1 VRVPSGRVA
10 SWDGKTIG
18 AWASELD
25 GADVV
30 VNLAGRSVNCR
41 YTEEN
46 LAAMLDSRVDSTRAV
61 GRAIA
66 EAKKPPRVWLQ
77 MSTATIY
84 AHRFDAPNGESTGVI
99 GGSEPDVPAYWAR
112 SVHIAKEWEAAL
124 AKAETPNT
132 RKIAL
137 RTSMVMSA
145 DEGGIFDVLLGLVR
159 RGLGGRAASGKQ
171 FVSWIHGDDFARAI
185 DWLIEHDDFDG
196 AVNLAAPNPLP
207 YEDFMRALREAAG
220 VRIGLPATKW
230 MLELGA
236 WAMRT
241 DTELVLKS
249 RRVIPERLLE
259 NDFQFD
265 FERWPETAKDLVA
278 RHRAH

>member
-1 VRVPSGRVA
+1 
-10 SWDGKTIG
+10 
-18 AWASELD
+18 
-25 GADVV
+25 
-30 VNLAGRSVNCR
+30 
-41 YTEEN
+41 
-46 LAAMLDSRVDSTRAV
+46 
-61 GRAIA
+61 
-66 EAKKPPRVWLQ
+66 Q

-259 NDFQFD
+259 NDFHFD

-278 RHRAH
+278 RHRRAH